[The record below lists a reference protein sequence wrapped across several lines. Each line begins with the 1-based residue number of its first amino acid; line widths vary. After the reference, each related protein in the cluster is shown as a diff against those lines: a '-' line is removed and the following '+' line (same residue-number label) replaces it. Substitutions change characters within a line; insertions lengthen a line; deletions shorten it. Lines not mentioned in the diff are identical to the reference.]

1 MSAFIRLLLS
11 LLLCLLPSVGA
22 TALESGTTDAMPEPG
37 AVWLLQL
44 NGVVGPASSDY
55 LVRGLQQAAVEGAQ
69 AVVLQI
75 DTPGGL
81 DLSMRRMITAILASP
96 IPVIGYVFPGG
107 ARAASAGTYLL
118 YSCHIAAMAP
128 ATNLGAATPVALGGV
143 PDLDPEAGD
152 EASPAKSAGSA
163 MERKIINDAVAYIRS
178 LAELRGRNAD
188 WAERAVR
195 DGSSLSASAALE
207 QQVIDLIADDLDQL
221 FKRLDGRVVELGSHS
236 QTLQLSAAPRF
247 AYQPD
252 WRTDFLAVI
261 TNPNVAYLLML
272 IGIYGLIFEFSN
284 PGFGVPGVL
293 GAISLMV
300 ALYAL
305 QVLPI
310 SYAGLGLI
318 LLGIGLIVAEAF
330 APSFGILGIGGAIAF
345 VVGSIMLMDTE
356 LPAYQIALPVIVALG
371 LSTVLVAFGVVAM
384 ALRAHSRPRSVGIDA
399 ACGQAFNIECLQQGE
414 AMVRFEGELWPVR
427 CPQPLRPGDRVRVQ
441 GGAGVHLLAT
451 KLEV

>member
-1 MSAFIRLLLS
+1 MSAFIRVLLS
-11 LLLCLLPSVGA
+11 LLLCLLPPVGA
-22 TALESGTTDAMPEPG
+22 TALEPSTDARP
-37 AVWLLQL
+37 ASASVWLLQL

-55 LVRGLQQAAVEGAQ
+55 LVRGLEQAAASGAQ

-81 DLSMRRMITAILASP
+81 DLSMRRMITAILGSP
-96 IPVIGYVFPGG
+96 IPVIGYVSPSG

-128 ATNLGAATPVALGGV
+128 ATNLGAATPVSLGGV
-143 PDLDPEAGD
+143 PAIEPESGD
-152 EASPAKSAGSA
+152 DQTSPPSSGSA
-163 MERKIINDAVAYIRS
+163 MERKITNDAVAYIRS

-188 WAERAVR
+188 WAEQAVR
-195 DGSSLSASAALE
+195 DGSSLSAEAALE
-207 QQVIDLIADDLDQL
+207 RQVIDLIADDLDQL
-221 FKRLDGRVVELGSHS
+221 LVQLDGRVIDLGSRS
-236 QTLQLSAAPRF
+236 QTLQLSTAPRF
-247 AYQPD
+247 EYQPD
-252 WRTDFLAVI
+252 WRTEFLAVI

-293 GAISLMV
+293 GAISLMI

-305 QVLPI
+305 QVLPV
-310 SYAGLGLI
+310 SYAGLGLMLI
-318 LLGIGLIVAEAF
+318 GIGLIVAEAF

-345 VVGSIMLMDTE
+345 VVGSVMLMDTE
-356 LPAYQIALPVIVALG
+356 LPAYQIAVPVIIALG
-371 LSTVLVAFGVVAM
+371 LSTGLVAFGVVAM
-384 ALRAHSRPRSVGIDA
+384 ALRAHNRPQTVGIDA
-399 ACGQAFNIECLQQGE
+399 ANGQTFHIECLQQGQ

-427 CPQPLRPGDRVRVQ
+427 CPQPLHPGDRVRVQ
-441 GGAGVHLLAT
+441 GGAGVHLLVI